1 MPLSD
6 VKAVGQALGCTVNDV
21 LIASAAGALNTYL
34 HDCGEATEG
43 LQIHATV
50 PVNFGLVFIEMPVGE
65 DNPLKRLMLVHENME
80 ALKKSRQAAVS
91 FGLLAALGMGPSQL
105 QKPMLDMMSRKAS
118 MVLTNVPGPRESLY
132 MAGSPI
138 REMMFWVPQNGSI
151 GMGISILSY
160 NNQVYMGMMTDRRL
174 VPDPQVI
181 TDSFEREFEKLLYL
195 TLQMPEGEVS
205 PTDIDAWLEKTLSEA
220 EGATLKTN
228 IKKSSQRFKQTQKQL
243 KVTKKVIK
251 KVIKKKAVKKK
262 ATTKKVVANLN
273 AKSTIGGYQPRWK
286 KTGKKSS
293 KKLLKQINN

>member
-1 MPLSD
+1 
-6 VKAVGQALGCTVNDV
+6 
-21 LIASAAGALNTYL
+21 
-34 HDCGEATEG
+34 
-43 LQIHATV
+43 
-50 PVNFGLVFIEMPVGE
+50 
-65 DNPLKRLMLVHENME
+65 
-80 ALKKSRQAAVS
+80 
-91 FGLLAALGMGPSQL
+91 
-105 QKPMLDMMSRKAS
+105 MLDMMSRKAS

-251 KVIKKKAVKKK
+251 
-262 ATTKKVVANLN
+262 
-273 AKSTIGGYQPRWK
+273 
-286 KTGKKSS
+286 
-293 KKLLKQINN
+293 